1 MLIMVF
7 VKKDL
12 KEYFKDIKMTY
23 VGAGILG
30 MMV

>member
-1 MLIMVF
+1 MVF

-12 KEYFKDIKMTY
+12 KEYFKDIKMTHA
-23 VGAGILG
+23 GAGILG